1 MIKTSIVRKL
11 QNLTIGRS
19 HRLEFLRLPN
29 QDNKFATVI
38 RVYTPTLHTE
48 AGAKEAFHRDLQ
60 NLLQQVGTTDKL
72 LILGDFNAKVGRDS
86 GV

>member
-1 MIKTSIVRKL
+1 MIKTAIARKL
-11 QNLTIGRS
+11 QNLPIGRS
-19 HRLEFLRLPN
+19 HRLVFLRLPN

-48 AGAKEAFHRDLQ
+48 TGAKKAFHRDLQ